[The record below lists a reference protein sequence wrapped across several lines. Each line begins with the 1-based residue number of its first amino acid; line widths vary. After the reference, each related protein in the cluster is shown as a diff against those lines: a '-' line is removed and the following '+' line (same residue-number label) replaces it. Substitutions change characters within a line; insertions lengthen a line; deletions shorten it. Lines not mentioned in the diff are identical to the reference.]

1 MLSNGNRKRHKSGHG
16 GGGGAAAGAAG
27 SQGGSLP
34 ADSQGMLPAPV
45 AELALGLD
53 SHEGSDEDDHGSSGL
68 GALLEAWPSDL
79 ISLGGSSI
87 LTHDDLQQLPPLS
100 EAAAASGKAGLP
112 RSSSTPQLP
121 PLALPLVAAATCVW
135 GATAAT
141 AGGSLAARR
150 PPTPVGQG
158 PAQDSG
164 APPPAAGR
172 DLLPEGDSPTAPLN
186 RDQLLKE
193 ALRRQRDMQQQL
205 AASLEVRGLA
215 VTAGVYH
222 RRLATHFCSKPP
234 LSTICIPHSKRRLQ
248 RLRLRA
254 RLHAMK
260 LTSCAPSPDALQA
273 QRALQLQLEAHGR
286 YIEELL
292 K

>member
-79 ISLGGSSI
+79 ISLGGSGI
-87 LTHDDLQQLPPLS
+87 LTHDDPQQLPPLS
-100 EAAAASGKAGLP
+100 EAAAASGKAGVP
-112 RSSSTPQLP
+112 RSCSTPQLPPLALP
-121 PLALPLVAAATCVW
+121 PLALPLVAAATCDW
-135 GATAAT
+135 GVAAAP
-141 AGGSLAARR
+141 AGGSLAAHRL
-150 PPTPVGQG
+150 PTPVGQE
-158 PAQDSG
+158 PAQKNSG
-164 APPPAAGR
+164 APQLAAGPAGG
-172 DLLPEGDSPTAPLN
+172 DLRPEGDSPTAPLN

-205 AASLEVRGLA
+205 AASLEVRVWLSPLGCTTNSLLLISPRRFA
-215 VTAGVYH
+215 YH
-222 RRLATHFCSKPP
+222 TQSGGCSNCGYELFACCKA
-234 LSTICIPHSKRRLQ
+234 HSPCPIVRC
-248 RLRLRA
+248 
-254 RLHAMK
+254 
-260 LTSCAPSPDALQA
+260 T
-273 QRALQLQLEAHGR
+273 
-286 YIEELL
+286 
-292 K
+292 